1 MDNFRQDI
9 IQLSFNWK
17 NYKNNWFKQSHEF
30 DSYIVSTY
38 GKLLNR
44 DVIEVILKNIDTI
57 DESKYEECLIFGCI
71 IVCDQISRHI
81 YRNPTENEEKI
92 IYFYTELASQF
103 SEKIMYSP
111 VFNTLEKYI
120 QCFILLPFRHLNNIQ
135 KMEESLEI
143 LFYSKFYI
151 NNYEGITKRF
161 YYATL
166 EKLSKYYTQKYLEHD
181 NYMLYNE
188 QIISILDSKSCK
200 SLHPFDFPNK
210 IEHIV
215 KTVEKFIQKHNI
227 QNITI
232 SLSGGVDSMV
242 LLYVLKDL
250 REKYK
255 LNLKA
260 IHIDYNNRS
269 TSSLECE
276 LCVYF
281 CNLMRIPI
289 YVRSIYEIARS
300 KEHREFYE
308 KITRNIRF
316 DCYEK
321 LKYGVALAHNY
332 EDTLEN
338 ILTNIIK
345 QQNFDNLKGMQETHF
360 DKVPI
365 YRPFLNISKQ
375 QIYDFAHKYKI
386 PFVYDSTPKWSDR
399 GKLRDILIPIIKEF
413 DPRMIEG
420 LIGLSNYTL
429 NTGKI
434 NQEAINYKVNYLCDK
449 IQPNKNEQIAI
460 IQKDI
465 LENDIFIWKNIMKNL
480 CKKYKVHYISKKSID
495 VSFQL
500 MKKIQRQKIITLNTR
515 MYIKIN
521 DNIEIYYNSCK

>member
-17 NYKNNWFKQSHEF
+17 NYKNNWFKQSDKF

-38 GKLLNR
+38 GKMLNR
-44 DVIEVILKNIDTI
+44 KCIEIILKTIDKI
-57 DESKYEECLIFGCI
+57 DESKYEEYLVFGCI
-71 IVCDQISRHI
+71 LVCDQIIRHS
-81 YRNPTENEEKI
+81 YRNPTESEEKI
-92 IYFYTELASQF
+92 INIYTQLASQF
-103 SEKIMYSP
+103 SKKIMYTP
-111 VFNTLEKYI
+111 IFHTLQKYI

-143 LFYSKFYI
+143 LFYENFYI
-151 NNYEGITKRF
+151 NNYKGITKRF

-166 EKLSKYYTQKYLEHD
+166 QKLSKHYTKIYLECERHTP
-181 NYMLYNE
+181 YNE
-188 QIISILDSKSCK
+188 EIISILDNKSCK

-210 IEHIV
+210 NEHIM
-215 KTVEKFIQKHNI
+215 KTVEDFIKKHNI

-242 LLYVLKDL
+242 LLYVLKNL

-269 TSSLECE
+269 TSNLECD

-289 YVRSIYEIARS
+289 YMRSIYEITRS

-321 LKYGVALAHNY
+321 LEYGVALAHNY
-332 EDTLEN
+332 DDTLEN
-338 ILTNIIK
+338 IVTNIIK
-345 QQNFDNLKGMQETHF
+345 QQNFDNLKGMQEIYF

-375 QIYDFAHKYKI
+375 QIYDFAYKYKI

-399 GKLRDILIPIIKEF
+399 GKLRDILIPVIKEF
-413 DPRMIEG
+413 DPRLVDG

-434 NQEAINYKVNYLCDK
+434 NQEVINYKVNYLREK
-449 IQPNKNEQIAI
+449 IEPNKNEQIAI

-495 VSFQL
+495 VSFKL
-500 MKKIQRQKIITLNTR
+500 MKKIQKEKIITLNTK

-521 DNIEIYYNSCK
+521 ENIEIYYNSCK